1 MDQWRSDRKGCDGAR
16 TMSRDAFT
24 AQKDKILA
32 LSESDVVATLG
43 SPDLQELSKRNQK
56 FYYYYL
62 EPHGDC
68 VTADSLQKPL
78 RVAIRFNAIGLAKEV
93 RIEQN
98 Y

>member
-16 TMSRDAFT
+16 MTSRDAFS

-62 EPHGDC
+62 EPHGEC
-68 VTADSLQKPL
+68 VTGDSLQKPL
-78 RVAIRFNAIGLAKEV
+78 RVAIRFNAMGLAKEV
-93 RIEQN
+93 RIEKN